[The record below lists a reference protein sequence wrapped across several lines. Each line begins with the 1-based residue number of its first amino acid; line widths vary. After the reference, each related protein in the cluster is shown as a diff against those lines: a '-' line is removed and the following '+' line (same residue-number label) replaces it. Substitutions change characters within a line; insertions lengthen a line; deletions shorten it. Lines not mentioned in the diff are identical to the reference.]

1 MIIKV
6 KEPQTPEIEMLRP
19 EHILFTYLHLAA
31 DPAQTVGLMKS
42 GCTAIAYETI
52 QVRDGSLPLL
62 VPMSEVAGK
71 MSTQVGPTAL
81 KNTVVV
87 RGSFLEVFLEQLEE
101 KSLLLAVESLVQTQ
115 LKSPWE
121 WVQMSQQLMFQQNAW
136 PNLMTFL
143 KID

>member
-1 MIIKV
+1 MIIGVPKEIKVRENRVGLVPGGVKQLVQDGHQVIVENNAGLGIGITNDEYIAAGATIMATAAEVFNKAKMIIKV

-62 VPMSEVAGK
+62 VPMSEVAGNEY
-71 MSTQVGPTAL
+71 S
-81 KNTVVV
+81 
-87 RGSFLEVFLEQLEE
+87 S
-101 KSLLLAVESLVQTQ
+101 
-115 LKSPWE
+115 
-121 WVQMSQQLMFQQNAW
+121 
-136 PNLMTFL
+136 
-143 KID
+143 